1 MTLPAWAAE
10 LWQAMTSWTGI
21 ALFGIGFL
29 AGIAPTL
36 AQWLRGVQVQ
46 PTADLGASMAQA
58 IQAMIPLM
66 MFAMMMQMFMG
77 MFRMPMAMARGVY

>member
-1 MTLPAWAAE
+1 MALAAFQE
-10 LWQAMTSWTGI
+10 LMNAMTSWTGI

-36 AQWLRGVQVQ
+36 TQILQRTQAQQ
-46 PTADLGASMAQA
+46 DLSASMSQL

-66 MFAMMMQMFMG
+66 MFMMMMQMFMG
-77 MFRMPMAMARGVY
+77 MFRAPVMAGRYY

>member
-36 AQWLRGVQVQ
+36 TQWLRNIQAQ
-46 PTADLGASMAQA
+46 PTADLGTSMSQM

-66 MFAMMMQMFMG
+66 MFMMMMQMFMG
-77 MFRMPMAMARGVY
+77 MFRAPMAAMRGAY